1 MKQAA
6 VRGFTLLESLITI
19 AVLGGLVLVVFAVF
33 EVGVTGFK
41 VGGNRLDLQGDLRR
55 VLTPMRKD
63 LQNSSYQS
71 VSMLAVSAANIPLK
85 PPGATPSTTVERD
98 GLCMNGLRNP
108 QDDDSY
114 DSDSGLPIWDCFVC
128 YFATQDSPDGKMVRM
143 LLRDPSH
150 DTLSVPHP
158 LSPGDLSLANPDLLA
173 NNIKVLSDQV
183 MEFGVTLDPSNQL
196 VRLHLKLR
204 SKIGHQQMGGR
215 SLVEVL
221 EIDTTVD
228 PANTNPRL

>member
-1 MKQAA
+1 M
-6 VRGFTLLESLITI
+6 LESLITI
-19 AVLGGLVLVVFAVF
+19 AVLGGLTLVVFAVF

-55 VLTPMRKD
+55 LLTPLRKD
-63 LQNSSYQS
+63 LQNSSFQS
-71 VSMLAVSAANIPLK
+71 LSMVAVSASNIPLK
-85 PPGATPSTTVERD
+85 PPSPTPSVTVQRD
-98 GLCMNGLRNP
+98 GLCMNALRNA
-108 QDDDSY
+108 QDEGSY
-114 DSDSGLPIWDCFVC
+114 NSDSGLPIWDCFIC
-128 YFATQDSPDGKMVRM
+128 YFATQDAPDGKMIRM
-143 LLRDPSH
+143 LLRDPTH
-150 DTLSVPHP
+150 DTLSIPRS

-173 NNIKVLSDQV
+173 NNIRVLSDQV

-204 SKIGHQQMGGR
+204 SKAGHQQMGGR

>member
-1 MKQAA
+1 MKSRA
-6 VRGFTLLESLITI
+6 FTLLESLVTI

-33 EVGVTGFK
+33 EVGVTGFR

-55 VLTPMRKD
+55 VLTPLRKD
-63 LQNSSYQS
+63 LQNSSFQS
-71 VSMLAVSAANIPLK
+71 LSMVTVSAYNIPLK
-85 PPGATPSTTVERD
+85 PPAASPAVTVQRD
-98 GLCMNGLRNP
+98 GLCMNGLRNT

-114 DSDSGLPIWDCFVC
+114 DADSGLPVWDCFIC
-128 YFATQDSPDGKMVRM
+128 YFASLDAPDGKMLRM
-143 LLRDPSH
+143 MLKDPSRN
-150 DTLSVPHP
+150 TLSVPRS
-158 LSPGDLSLANPDLLA
+158 LASSDLSLSNPDLLA
-173 NNIKVLSDQV
+173 NNIRVLSDQV

-204 SKIGHQQMGGR
+204 SKVGRQQMGGR

-221 EIDTTVD
+221 EIETTVD